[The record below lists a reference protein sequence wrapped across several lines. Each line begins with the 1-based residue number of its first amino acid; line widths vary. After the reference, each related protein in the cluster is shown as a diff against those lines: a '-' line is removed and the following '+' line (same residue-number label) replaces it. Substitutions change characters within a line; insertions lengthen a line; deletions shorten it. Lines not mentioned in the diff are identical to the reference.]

1 MTEEVRLRRYESA
14 DALSVLEAAR
24 ESTAEIFPW
33 MQWCHS
39 DYSLADAEA
48 WINQREPLFR
58 EGREYSF
65 AIIGTDDR
73 YLGTCDINQINDA
86 ARFGNV
92 GYWIRTSASG
102 RGVAPRAIRL
112 LARFA
117 FGSTN
122 LIRLEIVCAA
132 GNVRSPRAAEQ
143 AGAAREGVLKD
154 RLFLHGQPHDAVMY
168 AIVRSAW
175 RAESADERGSR

>member
-1 MTEEVRLRRYESA
+1 MTADVRLRRYTAA
-14 DALSVLEAAR
+14 DAGSVHEAAR

-33 MQWCHS
+33 MQWCRP
-39 DYSLADAEA
+39 DFSLADAES
-48 WINQREPLFR
+48 WVNQRESLFR

-73 YLGTCDINQINDA
+73 YLGTCDLNQINDA

-102 RGVAPRAIRL
+102 RGVAPRAIRQL
-112 LARFA
+112 TRFA
-117 FGSTN
+117 FESTD

-132 GNVRSPRAAEQ
+132 GNVRSQRAAEK
-143 AGAAREGVLKD
+143 AGAAREGILKD
-154 RLFLHGQPHDAVMY
+154 RLFLHGRPHDAVLY

-175 RAESADERGSR
+175 RAESADGKESQ

>member
-1 MTEEVRLRRYESA
+1 MTEEVRLRRYAAA
-14 DALSVLEAAR
+14 DARSVHEAAR

-33 MQWCHS
+33 MQWCHP
-39 DYSLADAEA
+39 DFSLADAEA
-48 WINQREPLFR
+48 WVNQRESLFR

-102 RGVAPRAIRL
+102 RGVVPRAIRQ

-117 FGSTN
+117 FESTD

-132 GNVRSPRAAEQ
+132 GNVRSQRAAEK

-154 RLFLHGQPHDAVMY
+154 RLFLHGRPHDAVMY